1 MKNEEKLLVNICK
14 AYIGNEELP
23 VPEDIDWNRFY
34 SVAKNHNL
42 VGVCHC
48 VFNKNKKKV
57 PDKVRAFFLDRF
69 FDLIY
74 VYEKQVNA
82 YEEIKSLLNS
92 EKIPFIPFKGI
103 LIKDIYPVPESRSMG
118 DIDILIKPDDSKKLK
133 TAFENSGFIYDST
146 CGYVDVYKKGNA
158 VIEVHTK
165 LSDDFEN
172 KFDDAFEH
180 GIFNGF
186 EGRFDDDY
194 HLVYLIAHTAK
205 HIKNNGAGI
214 RFILDAAFM
223 LKEKSI
229 NTKKVFEML
238 ENFNLAVFVR
248 VVFSIC
254 KKWFGYGEC
263 FIADTERIQ
272 EYFLKSGVFGAAVD
286 SKTAAVSRLKSL
298 NALNDGNKN
307 SALKLRLRLAFP
319 PYKALVNMPYIKF
332 IKNRPWLTPAA
343 WIYRF
348 FYNLKNRKSSMLQR
362 VKAVGDKETVKIAED
377 ELKFLEEVGLI

>member
-14 AYIGNEELP
+14 AYFSEEELSL
-23 VPEDIDWNRFY
+23 PEDIDWNRFY
-34 SVAKNHNL
+34 NTAKNHNL
-42 VGVCHC
+42 TSVCHC
-48 VFNKNKKKV
+48 VFNKNKEKV
-57 PDKVRAFFLDRF
+57 PKKVRAFFLDRF
-69 FDLIY
+69 FDLVYI
-74 VYEKQVNA
+74 YEKQINA
-82 YEEIKSLLNS
+82 YEEIKALLICQ
-92 EKIPFIPFKGI
+92 EIPFIPFKGI
-103 LIKDIYPVPESRSMG
+103 VIKDIYPVPESRSMG

-165 LSDDFEN
+165 LSDDFGD

-194 HLVYLIAHTAK
+194 HFVYLIAHTAK
-205 HIKNNGAGI
+205 HIKNQGAGI
-214 RFILDAAFM
+214 RFLLDAAFM

-229 NTKKVFEML
+229 NTTKVFEML
-238 ENFNLAVFVR
+238 EKFNLAAFGR

-254 KKWFGYGEC
+254 KNWFGYGES
-263 FIADTERIQ
+263 FIADTDRIQ
-272 EYFLKSGVFGAAVD
+272 EYFLKGGVFGTSVD
-286 SKTAAVSRLKSL
+286 TKTGAVSRLK
-298 NALNDGNKN
+298 ALNGLDNNGKN
-307 SALKLRLRLAFP
+307 STIKLRLRLAFP
-319 PYKALVNMPYIKF
+319 PYKALINMPYIKF

-348 FYNLKNRKSSMLQR
+348 FYNLKNRKSKMLER
-362 VKAVGDKETVKIAED
+362 VKATGDKETIKIAED